1 MTVVFIQHPL
11 DNSAT
16 LSYNGTILKVN
27 AMIDIMVAEICLLD
41 KSKMQELA
49 VLLAKSKAGEDF
61 NWYLETAIYDKQL
74 VDVEVQEPVC

>member
-16 LSYNGTILKVN
+16 LSYNGTLLKGI
-27 AMIDIMVAEICLLD
+27 AMIDSMVAEICLLD
-41 KSKMQELA
+41 KSKMQEFA

-61 NWYLETAIYDKQL
+61 SWYLDTAIYDKQL
-74 VDVEVQEPVC
+74 TDVEVQDPVC

>member
-16 LSYNGTILKVN
+16 LSYNGTILKGN

-41 KSKMQELA
+41 KLKMQELA

>member
-1 MTVVFIQHPL
+1 MTVVFIQRPL

-16 LSYNGTILKVN
+16 LSYNGTILKGN

>member
-41 KSKMQELA
+41 KLKMQELA

>member
-16 LSYNGTILKVN
+16 LSYNGTILKGN